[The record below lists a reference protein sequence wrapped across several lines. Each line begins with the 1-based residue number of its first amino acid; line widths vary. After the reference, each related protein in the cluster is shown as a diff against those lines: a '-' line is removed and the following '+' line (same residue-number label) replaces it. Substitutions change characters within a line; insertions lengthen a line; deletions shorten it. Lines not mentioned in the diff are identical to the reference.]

1 MKSNHKYNW
10 RIMLVSPEHRITA
23 HKNCTL
29 EQALIA
35 ADELETE
42 VDWLVT
48 GVFISRQPEP

>member
-1 MKSNHKYNW
+1 MKSNLKYNW

-23 HKNCTL
+23 HKNCTI
-29 EQALIA
+29 EQALLT

-42 VDWLVT
+42 VEWLVT

>member
-1 MKSNHKYNW
+1 MKTNLTYNW

-23 HKNCTL
+23 HKTCTY

-42 VDWLVT
+42 VEWLVT
-48 GVFISRQPEP
+48 GVFISRQP